1 MAMAK
6 IIAKKNTGP
15 QPSRNPCGV
24 KPSSDAPCP
33 SWKISFATPNA
44 AAVESRLTAVPRI
57 AIRGAC
63 SATSNSTKPRARMMP
78 ITSGR

>member
-15 QPSRNPCGV
+15 QPSRKPCGV
-24 KPSSDAPCP
+24 NPSSDAPCP

-57 AIRGAC
+57 AISGAW
-63 SATSNSTKPRARMMP
+63 SATSSRMKPSAKMMP